1 MLLMCRLWV
10 SEANHPL
17 QRYSAHQ
24 KSLSFWWKAKYFLFL
39 FLWSLF
45 PLSSAALSVASK
57 GASMKQHCSDPVSN
71 MLEGEFFQ
79 KHLHIQ

>member
-1 MLLMCRLWV
+1 ME
-10 SEANHPL
+10 SQIFPIP
-17 QRYSAHQ
+17 
-24 KSLSFWWKAKYFLFL
+24 